1 MANMNMCTVSFIL
14 IIMLFAR
21 MHGKPLDS
29 ICDSAGK
36 CMWNGGGWYRG
47 CIDDIAILY
56 FDRFDGDGLLDLR
69 DCSVQVVAIEI
80 TPLRCKDLNQHVV
93 TDSGVTFY
101 LGEAKTECVSI

>member
-1 MANMNMCTVSFIL
+1 MASLWT
-14 IIMLFAR
+14 LFVIVLENACG
-21 MHGKPLDS
+21 MVEDGTGAVLMTSP
-29 ICDSAGK
+29 
-36 CMWNGGGWYRG
+36 
-47 CIDDIAILY
+47 ILY